1 MFRPYLKLCQTSMME
16 LFAKIMHFPADLVTF
31 TEKILNGKLYLLC
44 SVIPN
49 FEHGAQYT
57 VCYSMLLL
65 LLSVNPMVI
74 PYYLHCVKSVQIRS
88 FFWSVFSYIRT
99 EGRKIRTRKNS
110 VFGHFS
116 HSAIF
121 SPYP

>member
-1 MFRPYLKLCQTSMME
+1 MIE

-65 LLSVNPMVI
+65 LLSVNRMAI
-74 PYYLHCVKSVQIRS
+74 SYYLHCVKSVQIRS
-88 FFWSVFSYIRT
+88 FFWSVFRPNT
-99 EGRKIRTRKNS
+99 GKCGPEKISIWTLFTQCQFRS
-110 VFGHFS
+110 L
-116 HSAIF
+116 
-121 SPYP
+121 Y